1 MEKSLLKPDTIF
13 EKDDRSLYMW
23 KIDSDRMQETI
34 NAVTLAYPV
43 TDYVVKGNFIYV
55 ETKRRN
61 LNKDDFDLETAYRC
75 CIHTFN
81 KSQPYFES
89 EISDDNTI
97 INKHMFVVLPSGQ
110 DVVDLQPKTTDK
122 FKEHLLDQI
131 EQWMGQKDEKLF
143 DKLFK
148 ELYNINQSGDN

>member
-1 MEKSLLKPDTIF
+1 MAKGFT
-13 EKDDRSLYMW
+13 
-23 KIDSDRMQETI
+23 
-34 NAVTLAYPV
+34 
-43 TDYVVKGNFIYV
+43 VKAKAPKTKKV
-55 ETKRRN
+55 E
-61 LNKDDFDLETAYRC
+61 DDFDLETAYRC

-89 EISDDNTI
+89 EIGDDNTI
-97 INKHMFVVLPSGQ
+97 IDKHMFVVLPMGQ

-131 EQWMGQKDEKLF
+131 EQWIGQRDEKLF

-148 ELYNINQSGDN
+148 ELYNSNQSGDN